1 MTTDMHR
8 YPFHALTIIFGYL
21 GIAIGALFLIGF
33 LTQVLVGGE
42 VSNSYVVDVLS
53 VVLPSIVGS
62 ALLNLFPE
70 IQISEGGLRILVF
83 GFHWMFVPWRDVV
96 SMTELASPYQTES
109 LRGMVVKVRG
119 LTLMHLLLVASLG
132 NELARGFI
140 VFNSISGYDQ
150 LVETLQQHLKEGATI
165 D

>member
-1 MTTDMHR
+1 
-8 YPFHALTIIFGYL
+8 
-21 GIAIGALFLIGF
+21 
-33 LTQVLVGGE
+33 
-42 VSNSYVVDVLS
+42 
-53 VVLPSIVGS
+53 
-62 ALLNLFPE
+62 
-70 IQISEGGLRILVF
+70 
-83 GFHWMFVPWRDVV
+83 MFVPWRDVV

-132 NELARGFI
+132 NELERGFI